1 MTHLYDSA
9 WSNNIEHWRT
19 LLNLFQDQIPKSD
32 SFYAKIDYLNLPV
45 RQEFSGTKPIRIEEI
60 EEKIISKLTQNGHP
74 IKDIHM
80 RHFTDRYTLEVMRIR
95 DKHIA
100 DGFIQFFVEFEKEE
114 SVWNLLPC
122 EESLVDGSTTY
133 DLKLRNGHG
142 NSDIESL
149 LDDDI
154 MISRLSQ
161 AQYLEHI
168 NFEEEIEKFKG
179 KINENWAAFY
189 SCRSQTS
196 TDRYIFRFVDL
207 W

>member
-80 RHFTDRYTLEVMRIR
+80 RHFTDKYTLEVMRIR
-95 DKHIA
+95 DKEGCQTYPNRPQKWCALYRIPCGA
-100 DGFIQFFVEFEKEE
+100 LMSLTTDKSTLPMDLYNFLLNLKKKKVYGICYLAKR
-114 SVWNLLPC
+114 VWL
-122 EESLVDGSTTY
+122 
-133 DLKLRNGHG
+133 
-142 NSDIESL
+142 
-149 LDDDI
+149 
-154 MISRLSQ
+154 M
-161 AQYLEHI
+161 AQQHTI
-168 NFEEEIEKFKG
+168 
-179 KINENWAAFY
+179 
-189 SCRSQTS
+189 
-196 TDRYIFRFVDL
+196 
-207 W
+207 